1 MVVNKQGRLL
11 FRDGY
16 ERMAYLTMEVATGSQ
31 TQVRLAERT
40 KLSPQRVSQIVA
52 AGYARA
58 GCRPGTDPALVG
70 QGLRRA
76 DQARLDCRP
85 DTPEHFYK
93 FERFNSCDCCAPL

>member
-16 ERMAYLTMEVATGSQ
+16 KRMAYFTMEVATGSQ
-31 TQVRLAERT
+31 TQAQLAERM
-40 KLSPQRVSQIVA
+40 KLSPQRVGQIVK

-58 GCRPGTDPALVG
+58 GCRPGADPSLVG

-76 DQARLDCRP
+76 DQARFGSRP

-93 FERFNSCDCCAPL
+93 FERFGTCDCA